1 MANDKRTDAKLQSLQ
16 TQGYLNRRPEAVT
29 DLLFRED
36 EFFDPHDLVQVKY
49 EMLRR
54 VQHDLLPIGQ
64 VSRDFGLSRPA
75 FYLAQRAFQRE
86 GLPGLIPR
94 KTGPHGRHKLT
105 AEVLCWVIEER
116 ARDASIPS
124 SVLAEGVAERFGI
137 RVHAR
142 SIERALAGLKK
153 NGHSP
158 GDRSDDAARYGM
170 A

>member
-1 MANDKRTDAKLQSLQ
+1 MNSSTPTKQ
-16 TQGYLNRRPEAVT
+16 QGLRAQGCLNRKPKAVS
-29 DLLFRED
+29 DPLFQQD

-75 FYLAQRAFQRE
+75 FYLAQSAFQRE

-105 AEVLCWVIEER
+105 AEVFCWVMEER
-116 ARDASIPS
+116 ARDASISS

-142 SIERALAGLKK
+142 SIERALAGVKK
-153 NGHSP
+153 KRPSP
-158 GDRSDDAARYGM
+158 GRPQR
-170 A
+170 